1 MANYS
6 FMGVQL
12 SNSIATY
19 YAANGDAASYT
30 SYSTVTRETYSDS
43 DPIINKRLD
52 FMSTNN
58 TYSVAFG
65 PSQTLIANRL
75 YVSSLSTPVSAMSLM
90 LSSQT
95 STFNDT
101 SNRYASSTLAFAPS
115 GTSYTQNSTGGGNS
129 SESVSTY
136 SDSLVTSSIG
146 TTTAAN
152 YTRSTLV
159 PSGTM
164 TYMEWYGQSSGS
176 AVTLSSNQNL
186 FLVTSY
192 ESITNTTESSGNNWG
207 ASYVSGTTLT
217 HYQYATQYTDRAHTS
232 YSSNTYTS
240 LQVLY
245 TSGYTTSSE
254 YLDSNSSVTS
264 TESGSG
270 KVTNLP
276 GPHYTYLKK
285 TFSSST
291 EQTFT
296 SFLGK
301 YASAN
306 VSWYITSSSIYT
318 QAGNTNWDTS
328 VVATGTNSASTT
340 LPVGN
345 YDNASTGPA
354 TSSATSTLSSH
365 ALNYNTVQVYGFTS
379 LPITESVSVLGVNHS
394 YSSTSY
400 TSDVT
405 ATFNSK
411 TTNVIGYG
419 TVTLAS
425 SSITGT
431 ISSLSKTVTSEEVTL
446 ATGGY
451 DTQSSSISVDTSS
464 YSYQQDN
471 SKYSMTTSSIYSMY
485 TATASVTTGDI
496 RTFSVSGYGSMIT
509 TSTSESSAQPNGA
522 SVISTAS
529 LSLAQTVSGSCYTY
543 LTSYTGSLEYTSN
556 FDTYSTDTWL
566 NMAVVST
573 STEENE
579 GTYNDNGYGILKQVS
594 STVSESTFGISQ
606 YDSTV
611 QRQTSTV
618 TAATNFGFIGTT
630 FDYFRDS
637 SLVVRTVSVSASS
650 HNDVTQYFRSTTSSF
665 SYTDING
672 ALGYDNMYADSY
684 NNEVYFNYLQNE
696 QYNTSSSSNYDTVN
710 YGTSYRQSTA
720 VGSTSEAHAV
730 SDSIIQNYTWNYEVK
745 SMWSYD
751 TMLSTISTYSTQL
764 KKQFTYSNASASSSV
779 GVISY
784 TASTADTMTSLT
796 GRTAQTLQAA
806 TTQTWSTIQSKSYSY
821 YSTVTA
827 APYSM
832 ITATSLNVNI
842 NYTTA
847 NTSLVTSTADLSYAT
862 TSITSGT
869 YQTVNSGFN
878 YSSSSI
884 VATSYEQISSTMQFY
899 STVQY
904 GTTYSA
910 TVTASSVTS
919 SYVDISATANTALYN
934 GTTSTIYSSVNGTTY
949 VSSTAEYSTK
959 LNTFTSTVTYTPIY
973 SSSNGIFVTT
983 L

>member
-12 SNSIATY
+12 SNSKATY
-19 YAANGDAASYT
+19 YADNTAASTYT
-30 SYSTVTRETYSDS
+30 SYSTVTRQTYSDS
-43 DPIINKRLD
+43 QPTSSKRLD
-52 FMSTNN
+52 FMSTAH

-65 PSQTLIANRL
+65 PSQTLIAN
-75 YVSSLSTPVSAMSLM
+75 YSYNSSLSTPVSAMSLM

-95 STFNDT
+95 STINDT
-101 SNRYASSTLAFAPS
+101 SARYQSTTLSFIPAAA
-115 GTSYTQNSTGGGNS
+115 SYTAQTTAGGS
-129 SESVSTY
+129 DSESVSTY
-136 SDSLVTSSIG
+136 SDSLVTSYIG

-164 TYMEWYGQSSGS
+164 TDVEWYGQSSGS

-186 FLVTSY
+186 YLITSY
-192 ESITNTTESSGNNWG
+192 ESITFTSTSAGNNWLQ
-207 ASYVSGTTLT
+207 SYVSGTTLT
-217 HYQYATQYTDRAHTS
+217 HYQYITKYTDRAHTS
-232 YSSNTYTS
+232 YSSAWSGQINI
-240 LQVLY
+240 LY
-245 TSGYTTSSE
+245 SSGYTTLYE
-254 YLDSNSSVTS
+254 YLDSNGSITS
-264 TESGSG
+264 TESGTESNEVAGPNYSYSHIVISTSSG
-270 KVTNLP
+270 
-276 GPHYTYLKK
+276 
-285 TFSSST
+285 
-291 EQTFT
+291 QTFT
-296 SFLGK
+296 SLMNG

-306 VSWYITSSSIYT
+306 VNLLQTYSSIYT
-318 QAGNTNWDTS
+318 QTWSASWDTS
-328 VVATGTNSASTT
+328 CALTKTYSYSTT
-340 LPVGN
+340 LPVGKYN
-345 YDNASTGPA
+345 NASTGEA
-354 TSSATSTLSSH
+354 TSSATSTTSGH
-365 ALNYNTVQVYGFTS
+365 ELNYNTVQVYDFTS
-379 LPITESVSVLGVNHS
+379 LPITSSVSVLGVNHS

-400 TSDVT
+400 TSDVS

-411 TTNVIGYG
+411 TTFVNGYG
-419 TVTLAS
+419 SVTLAS

-431 ISSLSKTVTSEEVTL
+431 ISSLSKLETSEEVTL

-451 DTQSSSISVDTSS
+451 DTQSSSISVSTDS

-485 TATASVTTGDI
+485 TATASVTTGDV

-509 TSTSESSAQPNGA
+509 TSTSESSVQPNVA
-522 SVISTAS
+522 SVISTDS

-573 STEENE
+573 SSAVHK
-579 GTYNDNGYGILKQVS
+579 GTYNDNGYGILTQAS
-594 STVSESTFGISQ
+594 LTVSESTFGISD

-637 SLVVRTVSVSASS
+637 SLVVRTVSVSSSS
-650 HNDVTQYFRSTTSSF
+650 HDDVTQYFGSTTSTF

-672 ALGYDNMYADSY
+672 ALGYGNMYVDSY
-684 NNEVYFNYLQNE
+684 NNEAYLVAFQHE
-696 QYNTSSSSNYDTVN
+696 QLSTSSSSNYDTVN

-720 VGSTSEAHAV
+720 VGTTSEAHAV
-730 SDSIIQNYTWNYEVK
+730 SDSIIQNYSWNYEVK

-764 KKQFTYSNASASSSV
+764 KKQFTYSNASTSSSV

-784 TASTADTMTSLT
+784 TASTADTTTSLT

-821 YSTVTA
+821 YNTVTA

-919 SYVDISATANTALYN
+919 SYVDISATANTTLYN

>member
-12 SNSIATY
+12 SNSKATY
-19 YAANGDAASYT
+19 YAANTAASTYA

-43 DPIINKRLD
+43 QPTSSKRLD
-52 FMSTNN
+52 FMSTAH
-58 TYSVAFG
+58 TYSVSFG
-65 PSQTLIANRL
+65 PSQTLIAN
-75 YVSSLSTPVSAMSLM
+75 YSYNSSLSTPVSAMSLM

-101 SNRYASSTLAFAPS
+101 SAHYQSTILAFAPS
-115 GTSYTQNSTGGGNS
+115 GTSYTAQTTADGNS

-136 SDSLVTSSIG
+136 SDSLVTSNIG

-164 TYMEWYGQSSGS
+164 TDVEWYGQSSGS

-186 FLVTSY
+186 YLVTSY
-192 ESITNTTESSGNNWG
+192 ESITFTSTSVGNNWV

-217 HYQYATQYTDRAHTS
+217 HYQYKTMYTNRANTS
-232 YSSNTYTS
+232 YSSSWSGQINI
-240 LQVLY
+240 LY
-245 TSGYTTSSE
+245 SSGYTTLYE
-254 YLDSNSSVTS
+254 YLDSNSSITS
-264 TESGSG
+264 TESGTASYKVAGPYYSYSHIVISTSSG
-270 KVTNLP
+270 
-276 GPHYTYLKK
+276 
-285 TFSSST
+285 
-291 EQTFT
+291 QTFT
-296 SFLGK
+296 SLMNGH
-301 YASAN
+301 ASAN
-306 VSWYITSSSIYT
+306 VNLLQTYSSIYT
-318 QAGNTNWDTS
+318 QTWSASWDTS
-328 VVATGTNSASTT
+328 CALTKTYSYSTT
-340 LPVGN
+340 LPVGS
-345 YDNASTGPA
+345 YDNASTGEA
-354 TSSATSTLSSH
+354 TSSATSTTSGPE
-365 ALNYNTVQVYGFTS
+365 LNYNTVQVYDFTS

-411 TTNVIGYG
+411 TTYVDGYG
-419 TVTLAS
+419 SVTLAS
-425 SSITGT
+425 SLVTGT
-431 ISSLSKTVTSEEVTL
+431 ISSLSETETSEEVTL

-451 DTQSSSISVDTSS
+451 DTQSSSISVSTDS

-485 TATASVTTGDI
+485 TATASVTTGDV

-509 TSTSESSAQPNGA
+509 TSTSDSEVEPNKA

-573 STEENE
+573 STEEYN

-594 STVSESTFGISQ
+594 STVSGSTFGISD

-637 SLVVRTVSVSASS
+637 SLVVRTVSVSSSS
-650 HNDVTQYFRSTTSSF
+650 HNDVTQYFRSTTSTF

-672 ALGYDNMYADSY
+672 ALGYDNMYVDDY
-684 NNEVYFNYLQNE
+684 NNEVYLQYFQHE
-696 QYNTSSSSNYDTVN
+696 QRNTSSSSNYDTVN

-720 VGSTSEAHAV
+720 VGTTSEAHAV
-730 SDSIIQNYTWNYEVK
+730 SDSIIQNYSWNYEVK

-764 KKQFTYSNASASSSV
+764 KKQFTYSNASTSSSV

-784 TASTADTMTSLT
+784 TASTADTTTSLT

-821 YSTVTA
+821 YNTVTA

-904 GTTYSA
+904 GTTYNA

-919 SYVDISATANTALYN
+919 SYVDISATANTTLYN
-934 GTTSTIYSSVNGTTY
+934 GITSTIYSSVNGTTY

>member
-12 SNSIATY
+12 SNSKATY
-19 YAANGDAASYT
+19 YAADTAASTYT
-30 SYSTVTRETYSDS
+30 SYSTVTRETYSDTYPAVS
-43 DPIINKRLD
+43 NMLD
-52 FMSTNN
+52 FMSTAH

-65 PSQTLIANRL
+65 PSQTLIAN
-75 YVSSLSTPVSAMSLM
+75 YSYNSSLSTPVSAMSLM
-90 LSSQT
+90 LSSVT
-95 STFNDT
+95 TTINDT
-101 SNRYASSTLAFAPS
+101 SAHYQSTTLSFIPAE
-115 GTSYTQNSTGGGNS
+115 TSYTAQTTGGGNS

-136 SDSLVTSSIG
+136 SDSLVTSNIG

-159 PSGTM
+159 PTGTM
-164 TYMEWYGQSSGS
+164 TDVEWYGQSTGS
-176 AVTLSSNQNL
+176 YATMLNNQSRWLIAAYEHVT
-186 FLVTSY
+186 Y
-192 ESITNTTESSGNNWG
+192 TTESSGNNWLQ
-207 ASYVSGTTLT
+207 SYVSGTTLT
-217 HYQYATQYTDRAHTS
+217 HYQYATLYTDRAHTS
-232 YSSNTYTS
+232 YTSNYSESIRVIYAT
-240 LQVLY
+240 
-245 TSGYTTSSE
+245 GYSTSSE
-254 YLDSNSSVTS
+254 YLDSNGSITS
-264 TESGSG
+264 TTSGSYSDYAA
-270 KVTNLP
+270 
-276 GPHYTYLKK
+276 GPQYTYSKM
-285 TFSSST
+285 TNSTSS
-291 EQTFT
+291 EQSFT
-296 SFLGK
+296 SFLNG
-301 YASAN
+301 YASAY
-306 VSWYITSSSIYT
+306 VSSEQTMSTIYSQTWSSS
-318 QAGNTNWDTS
+318 WDTS
-328 VVATGTNSASTT
+328 LALTRKYTWSVTVA
-340 LPVGN
+340 VGSYN
-345 YDNASTGPA
+345 NASTGPA
-354 TSSATSTLSSH
+354 TSSATSTTSAH
-365 ALNYNTVQVYGFTS
+365 ELNYTTAVVWGFSS
-379 LPITESVSVLGVNHS
+379 LPITSNVSVLVVNHS

-405 ATFNSK
+405 ATYNSK
-411 TTNVIGYG
+411 TAKVDYLG

-431 ISSLSKTVTSEEVTL
+431 ISSLSKTETSEEVTL
-446 ATGGY
+446 ATGSY
-451 DTQSSSISVDTSS
+451 DTQSSSIRVDTDS

-485 TATASVTTGDI
+485 TATASVTTGDV

-509 TSTSESSAQPNGA
+509 TSTSESSAQPNVA
-522 SVISTAS
+522 SVISTS
-529 LSLAQTVSGSCYTY
+529 LLSLAQTVNGGCYTY

-573 STEENE
+573 STEVN
-579 GTYNDNGYGILKQVS
+579 TRIDNVNGYGILKQES
-594 STVSESTFGISQ
+594 STVYESTFGISD

-611 QRQTSTV
+611 QAQTSYA

-637 SLVVRTVSVSASS
+637 SLVVRTVSVSSSS
-650 HNDVTQYFRSTTSSF
+650 HDDVTQYFGSTTSTF

-672 ALGYDNMYADSY
+672 ALGYFRMYADEY
-684 NNEVYFNYLQNE
+684 AHEAYIDYYLDE
-696 QYNTSSSSNYDTVN
+696 QYNESSSSNYDTVN

-730 SDSIIQNYTWNYEVK
+730 NTSIIQNYTWNYEVK

-764 KKQFTYSNASASSSV
+764 KKQFTYSNASTSSSV

-784 TASTADTMTSLT
+784 TASTADTTTSLT

-821 YSTVTA
+821 YNTVTA

-869 YQTVNSGFN
+869 YQTVDSGFN

-919 SYVDISATANTALYN
+919 SYVDISATENTTLYN
-934 GTTSTIYSSVNGTTY
+934 GITSTIYSSVNGTTY

>member
-1 MANYS
+1 M
-6 FMGVQL
+6 
-12 SNSIATY
+12 
-19 YAANGDAASYT
+19 
-30 SYSTVTRETYSDS
+30 
-43 DPIINKRLD
+43 
-52 FMSTNN
+52 
-58 TYSVAFG
+58 
-65 PSQTLIANRL
+65 
-75 YVSSLSTPVSAMSLM
+75 
-90 LSSQT
+90 
-95 STFNDT
+95 
-101 SNRYASSTLAFAPS
+101 
-115 GTSYTQNSTGGGNS
+115 
-129 SESVSTY
+129 
-136 SDSLVTSSIG
+136 
-146 TTTAAN
+146 
-152 YTRSTLV
+152 
-159 PSGTM
+159 
-164 TYMEWYGQSSGS
+164 
-176 AVTLSSNQNL
+176 
-186 FLVTSY
+186 
-192 ESITNTTESSGNNWG
+192 
-207 ASYVSGTTLT
+207 
-217 HYQYATQYTDRAHTS
+217 
-232 YSSNTYTS
+232 
-240 LQVLY
+240 
-245 TSGYTTSSE
+245 
-254 YLDSNSSVTS
+254 
-264 TESGSG
+264 
-270 KVTNLP
+270 
-276 GPHYTYLKK
+276 
-285 TFSSST
+285 
-291 EQTFT
+291 
-296 SFLGK
+296 
-301 YASAN
+301 
-306 VSWYITSSSIYT
+306 SWYITYSSIYT
-318 QAGNTNWDTS
+318 QTERTSWDTS
-328 VVATGTNSASTT
+328 VVVTGTNSNSTT

-345 YDNASTGPA
+345 YDSASTGPA
-354 TSSATSTLSSH
+354 TSSATSTTSRH
-365 ALNYNTVQVYGFTS
+365 ELNYNTVQVYDFTS
-379 LPITESVSVLGVNHS
+379 LPITSSVSVLGVNHS

-400 TSDVT
+400 TSDIT

-411 TTNVIGYG
+411 TTYVIGCG
-419 TVTLAS
+419 SVTLAS

-431 ISSLSKTVTSEEVTL
+431 ISSLSETVISEEVTL

-451 DTQSSSISVDTSS
+451 DTQSSSISVDTNS

-485 TATASVTTGDI
+485 TATASVTTGDV

-573 STEENE
+573 STEVHK
-579 GTYNDNGYGILKQVS
+579 GTYNDNGYGIFKQVS
-594 STVSESTFGISQ
+594 STVSESTFGIDQ

-630 FDYFRDS
+630 FNYTRDS
-637 SLVVRTVSVSASS
+637 SLVVRTVSVSSSS
-650 HNDVTQYFRSTTSSF
+650 HNDVTQYFGSTTSML

-672 ALGYDNMYADSY
+672 ALGYVRMHAYGS
-684 NNEVYFNYLQNE
+684 EVYIDYYSNQH
-696 QYNTSSSSNYDTVN
+696 YNTSSSSNYDTVN

-730 SDSIIQNYTWNYEVK
+730 NTSIIQNYTWNYEVK

-764 KKQFTYSNASASSSV
+764 KKQFTYSNASTSSSV

-784 TASTADTMTSLT
+784 TASTADTTTSLT

-821 YSTVTA
+821 YNTVTA

-832 ITATSLNVNI
+832 ITATSLNVGI

-919 SYVDISATANTALYN
+919 SYVDISATANTTLYN

>member
-30 SYSTVTRETYSDS
+30 SYSTVTRLSYSDS
-43 DPIINKRLD
+43 QPTNDKRLD
-52 FMSTNN
+52 FMSTAH

-65 PSQTLIANRL
+65 PSQTLIAN
-75 YVSSLSTPVSAMSLM
+75 YSYNSSLSTPVSAMSLM

-101 SNRYASSTLAFAPS
+101 SNRYPSSTLAFAPS
-115 GTSYTQNSTGGGNS
+115 GTSYTHNITAGGNS

-136 SDSLVTSSIG
+136 SDSLVTSNIG

-164 TYMEWYGQSSGS
+164 TYMEWYGQTSGS

-186 FLVTSY
+186 FLITSH
-192 ESITNTTESSGNNWG
+192 ESITYTTESSGNNWG

-232 YSSNTYTS
+232 YSSNCYTS
-240 LQVLY
+240 
-245 TSGYTTSSE
+245 SAE
-254 YLDSNSSVTS
+254 YLDSNSSITS

-270 KVTNLP
+270 KATNLP
-276 GPHYTYLKK
+276 GPHYTYLRQ
-285 TFSSST
+285 TSSRST

-296 SFLGK
+296 SFLNEF
-301 YASAN
+301 ASAN
-306 VSWYITSSSIYT
+306 VSWYITYSSIYT
-318 QAGNTNWDTS
+318 QAGNTSWDTS
-328 VVATGTNSASTT
+328 VVVTGTNSNSTT

-345 YDNASTGPA
+345 YDSASTGPA
-354 TSSATSTLSSH
+354 TSSATSTTSGH
-365 ALNYNTVQVYGFTS
+365 ALNYNTVQVYGVTS
-379 LPITESVSVLGVNHS
+379 LPITSSVSVLGVNHS

-400 TSDVT
+400 TSGVT

-411 TTNVIGYG
+411 TTYVIGYG
-419 TVTLAS
+419 SVTHAS

-431 ISSLSKTVTSEEVTL
+431 ISSLSQTVTSEEATL

-451 DTQSSSISVDTSS
+451 DTQSSSISVSMNS

-485 TATASVTTGDI
+485 TATASVTTGYV

-509 TSTSESSAQPNGA
+509 TSTSESSVQPNGA

-556 FDTYSTDTWL
+556 FETYTTDTWL

-573 STEENE
+573 STEVQN
-579 GTYNDNGYGILKQVS
+579 GTYNDNGYGILTQVS
-594 STVSESTFGISQ
+594 STVSESTFGISD
-606 YDSTV
+606 YDSTL
-611 QRQTSTV
+611 QAQTSTV

-637 SLVVRTVSVSASS
+637 SLVVRTVSVSSSS
-650 HNDVTQYFRSTTSSF
+650 HNDVTQYFRSATLTF

-672 ALGYDNMYADSY
+672 ALGYNRMYVDSY
-684 NNEVYFNYLQNE
+684 NNEVHINYYSNQ

-720 VGSTSEAHAV
+720 VGTTSEAHAV

-764 KKQFTYSNASASSSV
+764 KKQFTYSNASTSSSV

-784 TASTADTMTSLT
+784 TASTADTTTSLT

-821 YSTVTA
+821 YNTVTA

-832 ITATSLNVNI
+832 LTATSLNVNI

-904 GTTYSA
+904 GTTYNA

-919 SYVDISATANTALYN
+919 SYVDISATANTTFYN
-934 GTTSTIYSSVNGTTY
+934 GTTSMIYSSVSGTTY

-973 SSSNGIFVTT
+973 SSSNGIFITT

>member
-19 YAANGDAASYT
+19 YAANTDAASYT
-30 SYSTVTRETYSDS
+30 SYSTVTRNTWEDS
-43 DPIINKRLD
+43 QPVSSKQRN
-52 FMSTNN
+52 FMSTAH

-65 PSQTLIANRL
+65 PSQTLIANND
-75 YVSSLSTPVSAMSLM
+75 YNSSLSTPVSAMSLM

-95 STFNDT
+95 STFNET
-101 SNRYASSTLAFAPS
+101 SLHGQSTTLSFAPS
-115 GTSYTQNSTGGGNS
+115 GTSYTQNITAGGDS

-136 SDSLVTSSIG
+136 SDSLVTSNIG

-164 TYMEWYGQSSGS
+164 TDVEWYGQSSGS
-176 AVTLSSNQNL
+176 VVTLSNNQNL
-186 FLVTSY
+186 FLRTSY
-192 ESITNTTESSGNNWG
+192 EYITFTSTTVGNNWF
-207 ASYVSGTTLT
+207 ASYVSGTTAT
-217 HYQYATQYTDRAHTS
+217 HYQYITQYTDRAHTS
-232 YSSNTYTS
+232 YTSSWS
-240 LQVLY
+240 GQIKVIY

-254 YLDSNSSVTS
+254 YLDSNSSITS

-270 KVTNLP
+270 KCTNLP
-276 GPHYTYLKK
+276 GANYTYLKT
-285 TFSSST
+285 TFSTST

-296 SFLGK
+296 SFLNK

-306 VSWYITSSSIYT
+306 VSWYNTNSSIYT
-318 QAGNTNWDTS
+318 QAGNTSWDTS
-328 VVATGTNSASTT
+328 VVVTRTNTASTT
-340 LPVGN
+340 LPVGSYN
-345 YDNASTGPA
+345 NASTSPA
-354 TSSATSTLSSH
+354 TSSATSTTSGH

-400 TSDVT
+400 TSGVS

-411 TTNVIGYG
+411 TTSINGYG
-419 TVTLAS
+419 SVTLAS

-431 ISSLSKTVTSEEVTL
+431 ISSLSKTETEEEVTL

-451 DTQSSSISVDTSS
+451 DTQSSSISVDTNS

-471 SKYSMTTSSIYSMY
+471 SRYSMTTSSIYSMY
-485 TATASVTTGDI
+485 TATASVTTGDV

-509 TSTSESSAQPNGA
+509 TSTSESSVQPNGA
-522 SVISTAS
+522 SVISTS
-529 LSLAQTVSGSCYTY
+529 LLSLAQTVSRNCYTY

-573 STEENE
+573 SMTVHN

-594 STVSESTFGISQ
+594 STVSGSTFGISD

-637 SLVVRTVSVSASS
+637 SLVVRTVSVSSSS
-650 HNDVTQYFRSTTSSF
+650 HNDVTQYFGSTTSTF

-672 ALGYDNMYADSY
+672 ALGYNRMYVNSY
-684 NNEVYFNYLQNE
+684 DNEVYFNCLQNE

-730 SDSIIQNYTWNYEVK
+730 SDSIIQNYSWNYEVK

-764 KKQFTYSNASASSSV
+764 KKQFTYSNASTSSSV

-784 TASTADTMTSLT
+784 TASTADTTTSLT

-821 YSTVTA
+821 YNTVTA

-919 SYVDISATANTALYN
+919 NYVDISATANTTLYN

>member
-1 MANYS
+1 MAKYS

-19 YAANGDAASYT
+19 YAADGDAASYT

-43 DPIINKRLD
+43 QPTSSNQRD
-52 FMSTNN
+52 FMSTAH

-65 PSQTLIANRL
+65 PSQTLIANCD
-75 YVSSLSTPVSAMSLM
+75 YNSSLSTPVSAMSLM
-90 LSSQT
+90 LSTQT

-101 SNRYASSTLAFAPS
+101 SNCYQSTTLSFAPS
-115 GTSYTQNSTGGGNS
+115 GTSYTHNITADGHS

-136 SDSLVTSSIG
+136 SDSLVTSNVG

-159 PSGTM
+159 PTGTM
-164 TYMEWYGQSSGS
+164 TDVEWYGQSSGS
-176 AVTLSSNQNL
+176 VVTLSSNQNL
-186 FLVTSY
+186 FLRTSY
-192 ESITNTTESSGNNWG
+192 EYITFTSTSVGNNWLQ
-207 ASYVSGTTLT
+207 SYVSGTTLT

-232 YSSNTYTS
+232 YSSNWS
-240 LQVLY
+240 GEIKILY
-245 TSGYTTSSE
+245 TSGYTTSAE
-254 YLDSNSSVTS
+254 YLDSNSSITF

-270 KVTNLP
+270 KATNLP
-276 GPHYTYLKK
+276 GPCYTYLKV
-285 TFSSST
+285 TSST
-291 EQTFT
+291 SSGQTFT
-296 SFLGK
+296 SFLNK

-306 VSWYITSSSIYT
+306 VAELQTYSSIYT
-318 QAGNTNWDTS
+318 QAGNTNWNTS
-328 VVATGTNSASTT
+328 CVLTKTYSYSAT
-340 LPVGN
+340 LPVGSYN
-345 YDNASTGPA
+345 NASTGPA
-354 TSSATSTLSSH
+354 TSSATSTTSAH
-365 ALNYNTVQVYGFTS
+365 ELNYNTVQVYGFTS
-379 LPITESVSVLGVNHS
+379 LPITSSVSVLGVNHS

-400 TSDVT
+400 TSGVT
-405 ATFNSK
+405 ATFNSR
-411 TTNVIGYG
+411 TIYSNGYG

-425 SSITGT
+425 SLVIGT
-431 ISSLSKTVTSEEVTL
+431 ISSLSKTETSEGVTL

-451 DTQSSSISVDTSS
+451 DTKSSSISVSTDS

-485 TATASVTTGDI
+485 TATASVTTGNV

-509 TSTSESSAQPNGA
+509 ASTSESSAQPNGA

-529 LSLAQTVSGSCYTY
+529 LSLAQTVSGSCCTY

-573 STEENE
+573 STEVNND
-579 GTYNDNGYGILKQVS
+579 TYNDNGYGILKQVS
-594 STVSESTFGISQ
+594 STVSGSTFGIGQ

-637 SLVVRTVSVSASS
+637 SLVVRTVSVSSSS
-650 HNDVTQYFRSTTSSF
+650 HNDVTQYFGSTTSTF
-665 SYTDING
+665 SYIDING
-672 ALGYDNMYADSY
+672 ALGYDNMYVDEYADK
-684 NNEVYFNYLQNE
+684 VYFNYLHNE

-720 VGSTSEAHAV
+720 VGTTSEAHAV
-730 SDSIIQNYTWNYEVK
+730 SDSIIQNYSWNYEVK

-764 KKQFTYSNASASSSV
+764 KKQFTYSNASTSSSV

-784 TASTADTMTSLT
+784 TASTADTTTSLT

-821 YSTVTA
+821 YNTVTA

-919 SYVDISATANTALYN
+919 SYVDISATANTTLYN

>member
-12 SNSIATY
+12 SNSKATY
-19 YAANGDAASYT
+19 YAADTAASTYT
-30 SYSTVTRETYSDS
+30 SYSTVTRQTYSDS
-43 DPIINKRLD
+43 DPTNDKRLD
-52 FMSTNN
+52 FMSTRN

-65 PSQTLIANRL
+65 PSQTLIAN
-75 YVSSLSTPVSAMSLM
+75 YGYNSSLSTPVSAMSLM

-101 SNRYASSTLAFAPS
+101 SNRYPSSTLSFAPS
-115 GTSYTQNSTGGGNS
+115 GTSYTHNITAGGNS

-136 SDSLVTSSIG
+136 SDSLVTSSIE
-146 TTTAAN
+146 TITAAN

-164 TYMEWYGQSSGS
+164 TYIEWYGQTSGS

-186 FLVTSY
+186 FLITSY
-192 ESITNTTESSGNNWG
+192 ESITYTTESSGNNWG

-217 HYQYATQYTDRAHTS
+217 HYQYITQYTDRAHTS
-232 YSSNTYTS
+232 YSSNWYTS
-240 LQVLY
+240 LYVLY
-245 TSGYTTSSE
+245 TSGYTTSAE
-254 YLDSNSSVTS
+254 YLDSNGSITS

-276 GPHYTYLKK
+276 GPDYTYLSQ
-285 TFSSST
+285 TYSSST

-296 SFLGK
+296 SFLNK
-301 YASAN
+301 FASAN
-306 VSWYITSSSIYT
+306 VSWYSTYSSIYT

-328 VVATGTNSASTT
+328 VVVTGTNSNSTT
-340 LPVGN
+340 LPVGSYN
-345 YDNASTGPA
+345 NASTGPA
-354 TSSATSTLSSH
+354 TSSATSTTSGH
-365 ALNYNTVQVYGFTS
+365 VLNYNTVQVYDFTS
-379 LPITESVSVLGVNHS
+379 LPITSSVSVLGVNHS
-394 YSSTSY
+394 YSSASY
-400 TSDVT
+400 TSDIT

-411 TTNVIGYG
+411 TTAVYGYG
-419 TVTLAS
+419 SVTLAS

-431 ISSLSKTVTSEEVTL
+431 ISSLSKTETEEEVTL

-451 DTQSSSISVDTSS
+451 DTQSSSISVSTDS

-485 TATASVTTGDI
+485 TATASVTTGDV

-509 TSTSESSAQPNGA
+509 TSAFDSEVEPNRA
-522 SVISTAS
+522 SVISTS
-529 LSLAQTVSGSCYTY
+529 LLSLAQTVSGNCYTY
-543 LTSYTGSLEYTSN
+543 LTSYAGSLEYTSN
-556 FDTYSTDTWL
+556 FETYTTDTWL
-566 NMAVVST
+566 NMAVVSA
-573 STEENE
+573 STEVHNS
-579 GTYNDNGYGILKQVS
+579 TYNDNGYGILKQVS
-594 STVSESTFGISQ
+594 STVSGSTFGISD

-611 QRQTSTV
+611 QIQTSTV

-637 SLVVRTVSVSASS
+637 SLVVRTVSVSSSS
-650 HNDVTQYFRSTTSSF
+650 HDDVTQYFVSTTSTF

-672 ALGYDNMYADSY
+672 ALGYERMDVDSD
-684 NNEVYFNYLQNE
+684 NNEVYLLAFHSE
-696 QYNTSSSSNYDTVN
+696 QLSTSSSSNYDTVN

-720 VGSTSEAHAV
+720 VGTTSEAHAV
-730 SDSIIQNYTWNYEVK
+730 SDSIIQNYSWNYEVK

-764 KKQFTYSNASASSSV
+764 KKQFTYSDASASSSV

-784 TASTADTMTSLT
+784 TASTADTTTSLT

-821 YSTVTA
+821 YNTVTA

-842 NYTTA
+842 SYTTA

-919 SYVDISATANTALYN
+919 SYVDISATANTTLYS
-934 GTTSTIYSSVNGTTY
+934 GTTSTINSSVNGTTY

>member
-12 SNSIATY
+12 SNSKATY
-19 YAANGDAASYT
+19 YAADTAASTYT
-30 SYSTVTRETYSDS
+30 SYSTVTRETYSDTYPAVS
-43 DPIINKRLD
+43 NMLD
-52 FMSTNN
+52 FMSTAH

-65 PSQTLIANRL
+65 PSQTLIAN
-75 YVSSLSTPVSAMSLM
+75 YSYNSSLRTPVSAMSLM
-90 LSSQT
+90 LSSVT
-95 STFNDT
+95 TTIDNT
-101 SNRYASSTLAFAPS
+101 SNHFQSTTLSFIPS
-115 GTSYTQNSTGGGNS
+115 GTLYTVTTTAEGNNAD
-129 SESVSTY
+129 SVSTY
-136 SDSLVTSSIG
+136 SDSLQTSSMRTISVS
-146 TTTAAN
+146 N

-159 PSGTM
+159 PTGTM
-164 TYMEWYGQSSGS
+164 TDVEWYGQSTGS
-176 AVTLSSNQNL
+176 YATMLNNQSRWLIAAYEHVTY
-186 FLVTSY
+186 TS
-192 ESITNTTESSGNNWG
+192 TVAGANWLQ
-207 ASYVSGTTLT
+207 SYVSGTTLT
-217 HYQYATQYTDRAHTS
+217 HYQYATLYTDRAHTS
-232 YSSNTYTS
+232 YTSNYS
-240 LQVLY
+240 ESICVI
-245 TSGYTTSSE
+245 YTTGYSMSSE
-254 YLDSNSSVTS
+254 YLDSNGSITS
-264 TESGSG
+264 TTSESYII
-270 KVTNLP
+270 TNYA
-276 GPHYTYLKK
+276 GPRYTYSKMAYS
-285 TFSSST
+285 TSS
-291 EQTFT
+291 EQSFT
-296 SFLGK
+296 SFLDG
-301 YASAN
+301 YASAY
-306 VSWYITSSSIYT
+306 VSSEQTLSTIYSQTWDSS
-318 QAGNTNWDTS
+318 WDTS
-328 VVATGTNSASTT
+328 LALTRKYTWSVTVA
-340 LPVGN
+340 VGN
-345 YDNASTGPA
+345 YDNASIGPA
-354 TSSATSTLSSH
+354 TSSATSTTSGH
-365 ALNYNTVQVYGFTS
+365 VPNYDTVQVWGFSS
-379 LPITESVSVLGVNHS
+379 LPITSSVSVLVVNHS

-405 ATFNSK
+405 ATYNSRTAK
-411 TTNVIGYG
+411 VDYLG

-431 ISSLSKTVTSEEVTL
+431 ISSLSKTLTTETVTL
-446 ATGGY
+446 ATGSY
-451 DTQSSSISVDTSS
+451 DTQSSSIRVDTDS

-485 TATASVTTGDI
+485 TATASVTTGDV
-496 RTFSVSGYGSMIT
+496 RTFSVSGCGSMIT
-509 TSTSESSAQPNGA
+509 TSASESSAQPNVA
-522 SVISTAS
+522 SVISTS
-529 LSLAQTVSGSCYTY
+529 LLSLAQTVSGRCYTY
-543 LTSYTGSLEYTSN
+543 LTSYTGLLEYTSN
-556 FDTYSTDTWL
+556 FETYTTDTWL

-573 STEENE
+573 STEVRPSIN
-579 GTYNDNGYGILKQVS
+579 NVDGYGILKQES
-594 STVSESTFGISQ
+594 STVSGSTFGISD

-611 QRQTSTV
+611 QRQTSYA

-637 SLVVRTVSVSASS
+637 SLVVRTVSVSSTS
-650 HNDVTQYFRSTTSSF
+650 HNDVTQYFGSTTSTF

-672 ALGYDNMYADSY
+672 ALGYNRMHVYEDAD
-684 NNEVYFNYLQNE
+684 EVYIDYYSNA

-730 SDSIIQNYTWNYEVK
+730 NASIIQNYTWNYEVK

-764 KKQFTYSNASASSSV
+764 KKQFTYSNASTSSSV

-784 TASTADTMTSLT
+784 TASTADTTTSLT

-806 TTQTWSTIQSKSYSY
+806 TTQTLSTIQSKSYSY
-821 YSTVTA
+821 YNTVTA

-869 YQTVNSGFN
+869 YQTVDSGFN

-919 SYVDISATANTALYN
+919 SYVDISATENTTLYN
-934 GTTSTIYSSVNGTTY
+934 GITSTIYSSVNGTTY

>member
-19 YAANGDAASYT
+19 YAANTAASTYT
-30 SYSTVTRETYSDS
+30 SYSTVTRQSYSDS
-43 DPIINKRLD
+43 DPINDKRMD
-52 FMSTNN
+52 FMSIRN

-65 PSQTLIANRL
+65 PSQTLIAN
-75 YVSSLSTPVSAMSLM
+75 YSYNSSLSTPVSAMSLM

-95 STFNDT
+95 SSFNDT
-101 SNRYASSTLAFAPS
+101 SAHYQSTTLSFIPA
-115 GTSYTQNSTGGGNS
+115 GTSYTAQTTGGGS
-129 SESVSTY
+129 DSESASTY
-136 SDSLVTSSIG
+136 SDSLQSSYFG

-164 TYMEWYGQSSGS
+164 TNVEWYGQSTGS

-186 FLVTSY
+186 FLISSY
-192 ESITNTTESSGNNWG
+192 ESITFTSTSVGNNWLQ
-207 ASYVSGTTLT
+207 SYVSGTTLT
-217 HYQYATQYTDRAHTS
+217 HYQYKTMYTDRAHTS
-232 YSSNTYTS
+232 YSSNWS
-240 LQVLY
+240 GQINILY
-245 TSGYTTSSE
+245 SSGYTTLYE
-254 YLDSNSSVTS
+254 YLDSNSSITS
-264 TESGSG
+264 TESGTESNEVDGPLYSYSHVVISTSSG
-270 KVTNLP
+270 
-276 GPHYTYLKK
+276 
-285 TFSSST
+285 
-291 EQTFT
+291 QTFT
-296 SFLGK
+296 SLMNG

-306 VSWYITSSSIYT
+306 VDLLQTYSSIYT
-318 QAGNTNWDTS
+318 QTWSASWDTS
-328 VVATGTNSASTT
+328 CALTKTYSYSIT
-340 LPVGN
+340 LSVGKYN
-345 YDNASTGPA
+345 NASTGPA
-354 TSSATSTLSSH
+354 TSSATSTTSAH
-365 ALNYNTVQVYGFTS
+365 ELNYNTVQVYDFTS
-379 LPITESVSVLGVNHS
+379 LPITSSVSVLGVNHS

-400 TSDVT
+400 TSDVS

-411 TTNVIGYG
+411 TTYKDGYG
-419 TVTLAS
+419 SITLAS

-431 ISSLSKTVTSEEVTL
+431 ISSLSKTETSEEVTL

-451 DTQSSSISVDTSS
+451 DTQSSSISVDTNS

-485 TATASVTTGDI
+485 TATASVTTGDV

-509 TSTSESSAQPNGA
+509 TSISESSVQPNGA

-529 LSLAQTVSGSCYTY
+529 LSLEQTVSGSCYTY

-556 FDTYSTDTWL
+556 FETYTTDTWL

-573 STEENE
+573 STEEQND
-579 GTYNDNGYGILKQVS
+579 TYNDNGYGILKQVS
-594 STVSESTFGISQ
+594 STVSESTFGIEQ

-637 SLVVRTVSVSASS
+637 SLVVRTVSVSSS
-650 HNDVTQYFRSTTSSF
+650 ANDDVTQYFGSTTSTF

-672 ALGYDNMYADSY
+672 ALGYNRMYMGS
-684 NNEVYFNYLQNE
+684 EVYFNYFWYQ

-730 SDSIIQNYTWNYEVK
+730 SDSIIQNYSWNYEVK

-764 KKQFTYSNASASSSV
+764 KKQFTYSDASTSSSV

-784 TASTADTMTSLT
+784 TASTADTTTSLT

-821 YSTVTA
+821 YDTVTA

-919 SYVDISATANTALYN
+919 SYVDISATANTTLYN

>member
-12 SNSIATY
+12 SNETATLY
-19 YAANGDAASYT
+19 SYNTSASSAA
-30 SYSTVTRETYSDS
+30 SYSTVTRLSYSDGAKIFNNS
-43 DPIINKRLD
+43 EN
-52 FMSTNN
+52 FYSTAN
-58 TYSVAFG
+58 TFSTTALSVGATF
-65 PSQTLIANRL
+65 TLVANSN
-75 YVSSLSTPVSAMSLM
+75 YNSSAGTPATAASLM
-90 LSSQT
+90 LGSQT
-95 STFNDT
+95 TVTGYTPVAISSGSFQSSTSMLKWT
-101 SNRYASSTLAFAPS
+101 STGYTETTSSTLVSDASGVTRSNGDYFSQYTTNKYVPIGSMTGTFTQRVFS
-115 GTSYTQNSTGGGNS
+115 GTIATMTENQEKLLVSS
-129 SESVSTY
+129 SETGTLESST
-136 SDSLVTSSIG
+136 SDYTNTNTTLVTSS
-146 TTTAAN
+146 
-152 YTRSTLV
+152 
-159 PSGTM
+159 
-164 TYMEWYGQSSGS
+164 
-176 AVTLSSNQNL
+176 TLSCLFNQLRTTVSDTANP
-186 FLVTSY
+186 VTSLNTTNY
-192 ESITNTTESSGNNWG
+192 LISNSVYITNEFNETSTDGSTSESS
-207 ASYVSGTTLT
+207 S
-217 HYQYATQYTDRAHTS
+217 
-232 YSSNTYTS
+232 
-240 LQVLY
+240 
-245 TSGYTTSSE
+245 TTSSLRE
-254 YLDSNSSVTS
+254 VARYYKYSEETLRSSTAVISIHSAGWELASASAYYSSVKHYSQDTATDYATETS
-264 TESGSG
+264 FLITSVSASR
-270 KVTNLP
+270 
-276 GPHYTYLKK
+276 
-285 TFSSST
+285 TFEHQYSSST
-291 EQTFT
+291 VNLNGTP
-296 SFLGK
+296 
-301 YASAN
+301 
-306 VSWYITSSSIYT
+306 I
-318 QAGNTNWDTS
+318 
-328 VVATGTNSASTT
+328 ATTTT
-340 LPVGN
+340 LLYNSTSGMSYISTFNNIPV
-345 YDNASTGPA
+345 DNSL
-354 TSSATSTLSSH
+354 SEVATSTYSTLETATYAASMSFGSFSESS
-365 ALNYNTVQVYGFTS
+365 Y
-379 LPITESVSVLGVNHS
+379 
-394 YSSTSY
+394 
-400 TSDVT
+400 
-405 ATFNSK
+405 TFNSMSGTADYTTTFK
-411 TTNVIGYG
+411 TTRKSYSTISAWPFS
-419 TVTLAS
+419 TAS
-425 SSITGT
+425 SSIN
-431 ISSLSKTVTSEEVTL
+431 
-446 ATGGY
+446 
-451 DTQSSSISVDTSS
+451 DSVQT

-471 SKYSMTTSSIYSMY
+471 TKFTNSTTFISSVY
-485 TATASVTTGDI
+485 TATAAADSSIDTNTYSALGTVGT
-496 RTFSVSGYGSMIT
+496 S
-509 TSTSESSAQPNGA
+509 STSAFDSEVEPNRA
-522 SVISTAS
+522 SVISTS
-529 LSLAQTVSGSCYTY
+529 LLSLAQTVSGSCYTY

-573 STEENE
+573 STEVHN

-611 QRQTSTV
+611 QRQTSTA

-630 FDYFRDS
+630 FDYFRGS
-637 SLVVRTVSVSASS
+637 SLVVRTVSVSSSS
-650 HNDVTQYFRSTTSSF
+650 HNDVTQYFRSTTSTF

-672 ALGYDNMYADSY
+672 ALGYDNMYVDSY
-684 NNEVYFNYLQNE
+684 NNEVYFNYLQHE

-720 VGSTSEAHAV
+720 VGTTSEAHAV
-730 SDSIIQNYTWNYEVK
+730 SDSIIQNYSWNYEVK

-764 KKQFTYSNASASSSV
+764 RKQFTYSNASTSSSV

-784 TASTADTMTSLT
+784 TVSTADTTTSLT

-821 YSTVTA
+821 YNTVTA

-919 SYVDISATANTALYN
+919 SYVDISATANTTLYN

-973 SSSNGIFVTT
+973 SSSNGIFITT
-983 L
+983 H

>member
-43 DPIINKRLD
+43 QPTSSKRLD
-52 FMSTNN
+52 FMSTAH

-65 PSQTLIANRL
+65 PSQTLIAN
-75 YVSSLSTPVSAMSLM
+75 YSYNSSLSTPVSAMSLM

-101 SNRYASSTLAFAPS
+101 SAHYQSTTLAFAPS
-115 GTSYTQNSTGGGNS
+115 GTSYTAQTTAGGNS

-136 SDSLVTSSIG
+136 SDSLVTSNIG

-164 TYMEWYGQSSGS
+164 TDVEWYGQSSGS
-176 AVTLSSNQNL
+176 VATLSSNQNL
-186 FLVTSY
+186 FLITSY
-192 ESITNTTESSGNNWG
+192 ESITFTSTSAGNNWLQ
-207 ASYVSGTTLT
+207 SYVSGTTLT
-217 HYQYATQYTDRAHTS
+217 HYQYTTQYTDRAHTS
-232 YSSNTYTS
+232 YSSNWYTS
-240 LQVLY
+240 LYVLY
-245 TSGYTTSSE
+245 TSGYTTSAE
-254 YLDSNSSVTS
+254 YLDSNGSITS

-270 KVTNLP
+270 KATNLP
-276 GPHYTYLKK
+276 GPHYTYLKQ
-285 TFSSST
+285 TYSRST

-296 SFLGK
+296 SFLNK
-301 YASAN
+301 FASAN
-306 VSWYITSSSIYT
+306 VSWYDTYSSIYT
-318 QAGNTNWDTS
+318 QAGNTSWDTS
-328 VVATGTNSASTT
+328 VVVTGTNSNSTT

-354 TSSATSTLSSH
+354 TSSATSTTSGH

-379 LPITESVSVLGVNHS
+379 LPITSSVSVLGVNHS

-411 TTNVIGYG
+411 TTYVGGYG
-419 TVTLAS
+419 SITLAS
-425 SSITGT
+425 SLVTGT
-431 ISSLSKTVTSEEVTL
+431 ISSLSKTETSEEVTL

-451 DTQSSSISVDTSS
+451 DTQSSSISVDTNS

-485 TATASVTTGDI
+485 TATASVTTGDV

-529 LSLAQTVSGSCYTY
+529 LSLAQTVKGSCCTY

-573 STEENE
+573 STEVAES
-579 GTYNDNGYGILKQVS
+579 TYNDNGYGILKQVS

-637 SLVVRTVSVSASS
+637 SLVVRTVSVSSSS
-650 HNDVTQYFRSTTSSF
+650 HDDVTQYFGSTTSTF

-672 ALGYDNMYADSY
+672 ALGYYRMYVDSY
-684 NNEVYFNYLQNE
+684 NNEAYFGYLQNE
-696 QYNTSSSSNYDTVN
+696 EYNTSSSSNYDTVN

-720 VGSTSEAHAV
+720 VGTTSEAHAV
-730 SDSIIQNYTWNYEVK
+730 SDSIIQNYSWNYEVK

-764 KKQFTYSNASASSSV
+764 KKQFTYSNASTSSSV

-784 TASTADTMTSLT
+784 TASTADTTTSLT

-821 YSTVTA
+821 YNTVTA
-827 APYSM
+827 APFSM

-919 SYVDISATANTALYN
+919 SYVDISATANTTLYN